1 MQNQAVVAGVRLS
14 YSICKAI
21 LGQFMIT
28 DTANYL
34 SVRSTAP
41 LRSLVLGCNATQ
53 FVGKTVV
60 ELFMT
65 VCTTFS
71 ASLRGVFVDAYW
83 FEICVQYDF
92 HGHSC
97 CLVTSN

>member
-1 MQNQAVVAGVRLS
+1 
-14 YSICKAI
+14 
-21 LGQFMIT
+21 MIT
-28 DTANYL
+28 DTTNYL

-53 FVGKTVV
+53 LVGETVV

-65 VCTTFS
+65 VRTTFS
-71 ASLRGVFVDAYW
+71 ASLRGVFVNTNW
-83 FEICVQYDF
+83 LEICIQYDF